1 MKSHALKYYTVCY
14 QLFMHEHAA
23 VVEGVTV
30 MLFSYMRV
38 NVSWNA
44 LIHPYIP
51 IDTYTVVYNPV
62 SEKNRKNITAVF
74 PGSVT
79 SGVITD
85 LETAV
90 IYRFQVFATIT
101 VDGVPLE
108 GEWSAPVYTASNV
121 H

>member
-1 MKSHALKYYTVCY
+1 
-14 QLFMHEHAA
+14 MHEHAA

-108 GEWSAPVYTASNV
+108 GEWSDPVYIASNV
-121 H
+121 YSCV

>member
-1 MKSHALKYYTVCY
+1 
-14 QLFMHEHAA
+14 MHEHAA

-38 NVSWNA
+38 NVSWNS

-51 IDTYTVVYNPV
+51 IDTYTVLYNPV

-108 GEWSAPVYTASNV
+108 GEWSDPVYIASNV